1 MVALML
7 PYSLCFM
14 VGWTLLLI
22 LWTFA
27 GWPLGPGAQ
36 LFLKM

>member
-14 VGWTLLLI
+14 VGWTFLLI
-22 LWTFA
+22 LWTWF
-27 GWPLGPGAQ
+27 GWPLGPGAR
-36 LFLKM
+36 LFLNS